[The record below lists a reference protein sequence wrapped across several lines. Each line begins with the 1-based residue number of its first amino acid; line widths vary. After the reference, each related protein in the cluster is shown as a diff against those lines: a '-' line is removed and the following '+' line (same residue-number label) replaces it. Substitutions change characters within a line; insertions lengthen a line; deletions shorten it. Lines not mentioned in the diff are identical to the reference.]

1 MALLG
6 RRLIPPLPA
15 NPSIPEGNRVYV
27 FGDVHGR
34 ADLFARLEGMIRAD
48 LKQSPASHVTI
59 IGLGDYIDRGPDSRA
74 VVDRAI
80 ALGREFDAVFIR
92 GNHEAIFEGFLANPA
107 IEGENWVSQ
116 GGFECLLSFGVQVR
130 WNARTD
136 ELVRARN
143 DLAARLSPDHLL
155 FLQSLRLSH
164 QIGDYFFAHAG
175 ARPGTPLDRQ
185 EARDL
190 LWIRR
195 GFSDRDEPF
204 EKIVVHGH
212 TPVQHPYLGRY
223 RINLDT
229 GAYATGRLT
238 CMVLEAERRR
248 FMEATS

>member
-1 MALLG
+1 M
-6 RRLIPPLPA
+6 A
-15 NPSIPEGNRVYV
+15 NPSAPSTPRVPDGTRVYV

-34 ADLFARLEGMIRAD
+34 GDLFARLELLIRDD
-48 LKQSPASHVTI
+48 LRRAPAARPVI
-59 IGLGDYIDRGPDSRA
+59 VGLGDYIDRGPDSRG
-74 VVDRAI
+74 VIERANGF
-80 ALGREFDAVFIR
+80 AREFSTVFIR
-92 GNHEAIFEGFLANPA
+92 GNHETMLEAFLADPVA
-107 IEGENWVSQ
+107 SGEGWLSQ
-116 GGFECLLSFGVQVR
+116 GGFECLLSFGASVR
-130 WNARTD
+130 WNARGD

-143 DLAARLSPDHLL
+143 DLAARLSPDHLR
-155 FLQSLRLSH
+155 FLQNLRLSH

-175 ARPGTPLDRQ
+175 ARPGIALDRQ

-204 EKIVVHGH
+204 EKVIVHGH
-212 TPVQHPYLGRY
+212 TPVERAYLGTH

-248 FMEATS
+248 LMEATG

>member
-1 MALLG
+1 MLG
-6 RRLIPPLPA
+6 RRTIPSLPA
-15 NPSIPEGNRVYV
+15 IQRIPDGIRIYV

-34 ADLFARLEGMIRAD
+34 SDLFAKLETAIRDD
-48 LKQSPASHVTI
+48 LKASPAARVMI
-59 IGLGDYIDRGPDSRA
+59 VGLGDYVDRGADSRG
-74 VVDRAI
+74 VIDRAI
-80 ALGREFDAVFIR
+80 ALRREFDTVFLR
-92 GNHEAIFEGFLANPA
+92 GNHEAMFEEFLANPVSY
-107 IEGENWVSQ
+107 GESWVTQ
-116 GGFECLLSFGVQVR
+116 GGFECLVSFGVRVR
-130 WNARTD
+130 WNARGD
-136 ELVRARN
+136 ELLRARN
-143 DLAARLSPDHLL
+143 DLAARLSPDHLA

-175 ARPGTPLDRQ
+175 ARPGIALDRQ

-212 TPVQHPYLGRY
+212 TPVQHPYLGQY

-248 FMEATS
+248 FMEATG